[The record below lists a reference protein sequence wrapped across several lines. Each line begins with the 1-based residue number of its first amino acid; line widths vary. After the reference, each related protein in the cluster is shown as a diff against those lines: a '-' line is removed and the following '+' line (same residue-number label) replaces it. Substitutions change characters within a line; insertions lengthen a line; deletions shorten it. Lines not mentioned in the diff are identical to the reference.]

1 MDDDSP
7 FAGPPTDDDLTIP
20 RAAMNKLIK
29 ELCPNMRVATESRYN
44 HKIAIKGHTWS
55 QCAGLQISHLTN
67 SCISL

>member
-44 HKIAIKGHTWS
+44 QPQNGYQGSYLVSMCWFANFTPD
-55 QCAGLQISHLTN
+55 Q
-67 SCISL
+67 